1 MAPFNERANFIEDS
15 GLFFEALGMTRMAGR
30 ILGYLMVTDKE
41 MVSFD
46 EFTQVLQASK
56 SAISTN
62 LKSVI
67 QTKFVKMVSL
77 PGDRKT
83 YYMLNPDIHWGDYIQ
98 KRAEELKTLKN
109 LFQKGMNLRSNKQD
123 HSSKWLEEAV
133 KFYDWLPKEFPALLK
148 KWEAMERKNS
158 G

>member
-1 MAPFNERANFIEDS
+1 MAPINERANFIEDS

-30 ILGYLMVTDKE
+30 IIGYLMVTDKE
-41 MVSFD
+41 MISFD

-62 LKSVI
+62 LKALI

-83 YYMLNPDIHWGDYIQ
+83 YYMLNPDIHWGDYIE
-98 KRAEELKTLKN
+98 KRANELEHLKN
-109 LFQKGMNLRSNKQD
+109 LLQKGLDLRTNKKDQ
-123 HSSKWLEEAV
+123 SSQWLMEAV
-133 KFYDWLPKEFPALLK
+133 RFYDWLPKQFPALLK
-148 KWEAMERKNS
+148 EWEKMERKS
-158 G
+158 QA

>member
-1 MAPFNERANFIEDS
+1 MTPFNERANFIEDS

-30 ILGYLMVTDKE
+30 IIGYLMVTDKE

-46 EFTQVLQASK
+46 ELTQVLQASK

-62 LKSVI
+62 LKSVTH
-67 QTKFVKMVSL
+67 TKFVKMVSL

-98 KRAEELKTLKN
+98 KRADELTHLKN
-109 LFQKGMNLRSNKQD
+109 LLQKGFDLRTNKRD
-123 HSSKWLEEAV
+123 HSSQWLEEAIR
-133 KFYDWLPKEFPALLK
+133 FYDWLPKQFPALLK
-148 KWEAMERKNS
+148 KWEEEERKNS